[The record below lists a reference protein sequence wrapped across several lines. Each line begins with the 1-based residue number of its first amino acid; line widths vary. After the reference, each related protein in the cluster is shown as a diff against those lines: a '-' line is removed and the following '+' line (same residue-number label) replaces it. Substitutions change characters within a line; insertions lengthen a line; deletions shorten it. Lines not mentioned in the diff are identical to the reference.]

1 VSPRKHRERGHESL
15 VALLLLARRF
25 FSRFDAR
32 EAIARAFDGTNFT
45 QRESFFFFFFLFF
58 CGGKVNPFREIPSKK
73 RGDSRGAFSGRR
85 NVSDVKLRVW
95 NNGEMDDDD
104 DDDDGDA
111 FESA

>member
-1 VSPRKHRERGHESL
+1 
-15 VALLLLARRF
+15 
-25 FSRFDAR
+25 
-32 EAIARAFDGTNFT
+32 
-45 QRESFFFFFFLFF
+45 
-58 CGGKVNPFREIPSKK
+58 VNPFREIPSKK

-104 DDDDGDA
+104 DDDDDDDA